1 MNVKNTKID
10 KNRFKNIWFW
20 LGLLGVIGS
29 TLGIDSTTLTTWG
42 ALRDAI
48 LNVINNPYALG
59 SAILA
64 VIGVFV
70 NPNTKGLSDL
80 EKKKVEE

>member
-20 LGLLGVIGS
+20 LGIFGVIGA
-29 TLGIDSTTLTTWG
+29 TLGIDATTLTSWS
-42 ALRDAI
+42 I
-48 LNVINNPYALG
+48 LKDTIVEVLKNPYLLG
-59 SAILA
+59 STILA
-64 VIGVFV
+64 VLGVFV
-70 NPNTKGLSDL
+70 NPTTKGLSD